1 MKNKNVISSVVG
13 ASFFAVG
20 YLVLAVPLAPALAL
34 GVVSFTASELIING
48 SKKEEI
54 KELTIKEKI
63 ALAKQNVK
71 HIKEMIPKIDN
82 ESIQSNLEDIVKSA
96 NKIVSFIEKNNL
108 KNKTV
113 TKFLDYYLPVTVKIV
128 DRYDEIEDQSLTST
142 ESKKFM
148 KDTIRIISDTSSA
161 FKKIL
166 DSLYQSDIVNA
177 DAEMKVFDTI
187 LKSDGYYGN
196 ILEKEEGEKDE

>member
-20 YLVLAVPLAPALAL
+20 YLALAVPLAPALVL
-34 GVVSFTASELIING
+34 GVASFTASELIISG
-48 SKKEEI
+48 SKKEEKI
-54 KELTIKEKI
+54 ELTQKEKI
-63 ALAKQNVK
+63 NIAKNSIK
-71 HIKEMIPKIDN
+71 HMKDMVSKIEN
-82 ESIQSNLEDIVKSA
+82 ESIQENLEEIVKSA
-96 NKIVSFIEKNNL
+96 TKILSFIEKNEL

-113 TKFLDYYLPVTVKIV
+113 TKFLDYYLPVTVKII
-128 DRYDEIEDQSLTST
+128 DRYDDIENQSLTSI
-142 ESKKFM
+142 ESKKFL
-148 KDTIRIISDTSSA
+148 KDTTKIVGDTNQA